1 MLGIDAF
8 NLALSVLES
17 GVLESVMEELT
28 SGYQAYALSDKPS
41 VKGIV
46 DQQLSRWQ
54 HRLKR
59 SALQASEAPEIQSE
73 LALYQDV
80 VTWDEAQFARE
91 YSSVIAKL
99 EALDSEF
106 VGAAQRILAE
116 HQRSPNPMLGHFF
129 CHQWLAS
136 LTSHMEATQ
145 QASLEE
151 QKQEMLKELQQRMAT
166 LTTMDKFTDAQ
177 RLGILARIWDMSSGK
192 LTQGDH
198 QYLQQQ
204 AHYLSKNPELLSLAE
219 QIGRESQPHNEQAVP
234 QTPKT
239 PHCETVTVQSEQA
252 LDEMT
257 GVTQSAELARMLP
270 NQVML
275 LGEPDLE
282 LLFYKNLLDRRLL
295 TYQMQGKTQQRVPV
309 QSKATTPDET
319 INPKGPFILCVDAS
333 GSMVGEMEQ
342 AAKAF
347 SFALM
352 QMALAEKRDC
362 LVHIYSTDFIE
373 YHLNADNGL
382 REMLDFLSYQFHGG
396 TDLTP
401 VLNASLEAMESRA
414 YQRADLVVISDF
426 IAPKPKPEIVDKFA
440 QLRSQEHQFHAVC
453 LSKQATPAVINL
465 FDQQWHF
472 RANTLL
478 SWRR

>member
-17 GVLESVMEELT
+17 GVLDSVMEELT

-41 VKGIV
+41 VKSV
-46 DQQLSRWQ
+46 VNQQLNRWQ
-54 HRLKR
+54 YRLKR
-59 SALQASEAPEIQSE
+59 SALQASETPQLQSE
-73 LALYQDV
+73 LALYQEV
-80 VTWDEAQFARE
+80 VLWDEEKFASE
-91 YSSVIAKL
+91 SAAVMAKL
-99 EALDSEF
+99 DALDSDF
-106 VGAAQRILAE
+106 VGPAQHILAD
-116 HQRSPNPMLGHFF
+116 HQSSPNPMLGHFF

-136 LTSHMEATQ
+136 LTSKMEAAQ

-151 QKQEMLKELQQRMAT
+151 QKHEMLQELQQRMAT

-177 RLGILARIWDMSSGK
+177 RLGILARIWDMSSGR

-198 QYLQQQ
+198 DYLQQQ
-204 AHYLSKNPELLSLAE
+204 ANYLSKHPELLSLAE
-219 QIGRESQPHNEQAVP
+219 QIGRQSHPHSEEATPEESNPHF
-234 QTPKT
+234 
-239 PHCETVTVQSEQA
+239 ETATVRSEQA

-257 GVTQSAELARMLP
+257 GVTQSAEVARMLP
-270 NQVML
+270 NQIML

-295 TYQMQGKTQQRVPV
+295 TYQMQGQSLQSVPV
-309 QSKATTPDET
+309 QSKVNSPEES

-347 SFALM
+347 AFALM
-352 QMALAEKRDC
+352 QMALAEQRDC

-373 YHLNADNGL
+373 YHLNAEDGL

-396 TDLTP
+396 TDLSP
-401 VLNASLEAMESRA
+401 VLNASLDAMQSRD

-426 IAPKPKPEIVDKFA
+426 IAPKPKPDIVEKFA
-440 QLRSQEHQFHAVC
+440 QLRSQDHQFHAVC
-453 LSKQATPAVINL
+453 LSKQATPAVIHL
-465 FDQQWHF
+465 FDHQWYFKAH
-472 RANTLL
+472 NLL